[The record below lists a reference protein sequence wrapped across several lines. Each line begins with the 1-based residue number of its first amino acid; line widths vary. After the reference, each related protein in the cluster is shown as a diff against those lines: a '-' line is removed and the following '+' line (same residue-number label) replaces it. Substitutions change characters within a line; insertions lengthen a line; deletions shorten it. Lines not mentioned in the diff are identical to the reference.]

1 MHFHGTRLFE
11 SVGPTQVTMVADTM
25 VLVHEWTW
33 LMNGPDIEAV
43 DEVKALI
50 LESVK
55 AWKNNKDAVKEHCSF
70 NPREQK
76 RTGPE

>member
-1 MHFHGTRLFE
+1 M
-11 SVGPTQVTMVADTM
+11 MIDK
-25 VLVHEWTW
+25 
-33 LMNGPDIEAV
+33 NDIQAV

-55 AWKNNKDAVKEHCSF
+55 AWKNDKDAVKEHCSF

-76 RTGPE
+76 RTGHE